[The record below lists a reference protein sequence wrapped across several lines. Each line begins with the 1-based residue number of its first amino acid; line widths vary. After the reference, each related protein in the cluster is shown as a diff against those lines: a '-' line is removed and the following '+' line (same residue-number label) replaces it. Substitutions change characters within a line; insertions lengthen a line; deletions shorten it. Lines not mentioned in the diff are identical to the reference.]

1 MKSLKTVLAL
11 AALSLI
17 LTGCQLG
24 VLSMDIG
31 MGFEAGSYVIS
42 DTAP

>member
-1 MKSLKTVLAL
+1 MKSLKTVLVL
-11 AALSLI
+11 AALSLA

-31 MGFEAGSYVIS
+31 MGFDAGSYVVS

>member
-11 AALSLI
+11 AALSLT

-31 MGFEAGSYVIS
+31 IGFDSGSYVVS